1 MASKFLAAAACS
13 LLITEAAVLS
23 QQPAAALEDRLRDYI
38 ARFEQEATA
47 LVAEEEYVQR
57 RYGLRGGARR
67 MRSEYVLLKP
77 SDTQPWLG
85 YRDIFEIDGREV
97 RDRDDRL
104 VKVLSGTAADSR
116 ERALAMVDE
125 GARFNVG
132 PRRTTNVPT
141 LPIQMLARAHAAR
154 FRLHV
159 PRGWERDREVEIR
172 FTEIVRPTIIRTPE
186 GDSVESRGEM
196 TVRVTDGAILEA
208 AVRFYFRNERTL
220 EMGRESGARMSV
232 IYGDVPGI
240 SVPVPLKMTEVV
252 AGTEGVATYS
262 KYRRFQTTTRIR

>member
-1 MASKFLAAAACS
+1 MASRFLAAAVWS
-13 LLITEAAVLS
+13 LLITEAAVLP
-23 QQPAAALEDRLRDYI
+23 QQPVSRLEDRLRDYI
-38 ARFEQEATA
+38 ERFEQEASA
-47 LVAEEEYVQR
+47 LVAEEEYLQR
-57 RYGLRGGARR
+57 RWGLRGEARR

-85 YRDIFEIDGREV
+85 YRDIFEVDGRAV

-104 VKVLSGTAADSR
+104 VKVLSSTAPDSR

-154 FRLHV
+154 FRLQA
-159 PRGWERDREVEIR
+159 PRGWERDSEVEVR
-172 FTEIVRPTIIRTPE
+172 FDEIVRPTIIRTPE
-186 GDSVESRGEM
+186 GESVESRGEM
-196 TVRVTDGAILEA
+196 TVRVADGAILEA
-208 AVRFYFRNERTL
+208 GVRFYFRNERTL
-220 EMGRESGARMSV
+220 ETSREWGARMSV
-232 IYGDVPGI
+232 TYGEVPGI

-252 AGTEGVATYS
+252 AGTEGTATYS
-262 KYRRFQTTTRIR
+262 NYRRFQTTGRIR